1 MTIRTPAFQSGQVIP
16 AKYSCEG
23 ADISPPLQWTE
34 VRAGAKSLSLIFDD
48 PDAPVGTRV
57 HWVLYNLPVMH
68 MRFPEA
74 ERSVPPES
82 SGFGRLDQ

>member
-16 AKYSCEG
+16 AKYTCEG

-48 PDAPVGTRV
+48 
-57 HWVLYNLPVMH
+57 L
-68 MRFPEA
+68 
-74 ERSVPPES
+74 RSVLFLTAARP
-82 SGFGRLDQ
+82 